1 MWLSVSVSDGPVSI
15 LARSHGPQNI
25 MIRVENE
32 DVLQE
37 LFPECE
43 IKRLENGAYRFYSVL
58 PCSDVETVLKTE
70 TGLDKWT
77 EKQYPEFR
85 FRFMGGEM
93 FCAYCSTSLAKKC
106 CKKHQSLLHGLCND
120 CCELDGTAHERTYFE
135 CIDCGDFFDDWI
147 YGFGCGD
154 DGSYIGLKSENASS
168 RCEPCAILHSHE
180 CEPCANFHKTAF
192 DDSSETTTEI
202 WDLDDQGRRC

>member
-43 IKRLENGAYRFYSVL
+43 IKRLENGAYRFFSVL

-77 EKQYPEFR
+77 EKQYLEFR

-106 CKKHQSLLHGLCND
+106 CKK
-120 CCELDGTAHERTYFE
+120 RP
-135 CIDCGDFFDDWI
+135 
-147 YGFGCGD
+147 
-154 DGSYIGLKSENASS
+154 K
-168 RCEPCAILHSHE
+168 
-180 CEPCANFHKTAF
+180 ANFF
-192 DDSSETTTEI
+192 FRLETENFLQKLRHFKLVFWERSI
-202 WDLDDQGRRC
+202 LNL